1 MQSIKPSGVERGSL
15 LEWRWTPFFALLT
28 LALAASLL
36 TVLIVPSTPAQFFA
50 SSEMVKGSLG
60 KRSGFPTQTGLGST
74 LSGEASDDDTTSL
87 DAPAT
92 RRGSLQ
98 RLSERNRAAGARPAP
113 PARQIAEPVRR
124 EIPPPP
130 EPELHDSSN
139 DREEPEE
146 APVQDEVDEPVE
158 EEEEEAP
165 APPQGAGGAGP
176 AGEGEAEEGPP
187 NAPMERP
194 KLLNPGVL
202 RTIPGLQR

>member
-1 MQSIKPSGVERGSL
+1 MQSIKPSGVARGSL

-28 LALAASLL
+28 LALVVSLL

-50 SSEMVKGSLG
+50 SPEMARDALG
-60 KRSGFPTQTGLGST
+60 RRSGIPTQTGLGST
-74 LSGEASDDDTTSL
+74 LSGDDSGDETTSL

-113 PARQIAEPVRR
+113 PARQTAEPVRR

-130 EPELHDSSN
+130 EPELRNSSN

-146 APVQDEVDEPVE
+146 APAQDEVEEPAE

-165 APPQGAGGAGP
+165 AQGAGGAG
-176 AGEGEAEEGPP
+176 AGGDGESEEGPP
-187 NAPMERP
+187 SAPMERP